1 MEKEIL
7 HGKWDFGIEREI
19 RKEDKSKYSKLCS
32 DTWEKAAGPR
42 QYSENRQG
50 EKEQDEDV
58 EKKTRVDQ
66 KNELH

>member
-42 QYSENRQG
+42 
-50 EKEQDEDV
+50 
-58 EKKTRVDQ
+58 
-66 KNELH
+66 